1 MATDR
6 SQAVPLCDIQGSFQ
20 RFQPQIEAAISRV
33 LASGQ
38 VILGPEVAKLEE
50 EVADYC
56 GVRHAVG
63 CSSGSDALLLALAG
77 LGIGP
82 GDEVIMPPFT
92 FFATAGAVRRLG
104 AWPVF
109 VDVDP
114 LTFNIDPERVEE
126 RITDRTKAI
135 MPVHLFG
142 QCADMRPL
150 QEIAERYGVALIE
163 DAAQAFGADDR
174 ERKAGSMGAAGCF
187 SFYPTKTLG
196 TFGDG
201 GMVVTNDAGLA
212 QRMANL
218 RVHGMETRY
227 HHTSLGWNGRLDALH
242 AAILRVKL
250 PHVETDI
257 EQRRQAAKRYR
268 DLIANHRLGEFLE
281 RPVERFVARHTF
293 NQYVVKVAN
302 GRRDAL
308 LNHFKANG
316 IGCEVYYPRPL
327 HLQECL
333 ADLGHREGDFP
344 ISEEMSQCVLALP
357 MFPEITEEQQARVTE
372 CAAKLLRSRE
382 RLAA

>member
-1 MATDR
+1 
-6 SQAVPLCDIQGSFQ
+6 
-20 RFQPQIEAAISRV
+20 
-33 LASGQ
+33 
-38 VILGPEVAKLEE
+38 
-50 EVADYC
+50 
-56 GVRHAVG
+56 
-63 CSSGSDALLLALAG
+63 
-77 LGIGP
+77 
-82 GDEVIMPPFT
+82 
-92 FFATAGAVRRLG
+92 
-104 AWPVF
+104 
-109 VDVDP
+109 
-114 LTFNIDPERVEE
+114 
-126 RITDRTKAI
+126 
-135 MPVHLFG
+135 
-142 QCADMRPL
+142 
-150 QEIAERYGVALIE
+150 
-163 DAAQAFGADDR
+163 
-174 ERKAGSMGAAGCF
+174 
-187 SFYPTKTLG
+187 
-196 TFGDG
+196 
-201 GMVVTNDAGLA
+201 MVVTNDAGLA

-316 IGCEVYYPRPL
+316 IGCEVYYPLPL